1 MESLDN
7 KSSVTGFFKHVFNFD
22 QDSKNDMLN
31 ILQYTFLAIIP
42 IVAINKAMQKYVP
55 EASEDKGSVE
65 LTMEIV
71 LQTTL
76 MFLGILF
83 VSRIIDYIP
92 TFSGVSYPEFKVV
105 YIIIAVLMITM
116 SLQTKLGEK
125 VNILTIRLYDAWN
138 GTSSQ
143 QKKKPVKGGNGN
155 VQVSQPIANNQL
167 PPNPTS
173 PTQEAYNM
181 SLGGQNQQVMGATPI
196 NNLGVE
202 QVPNYTNMYADQPN
216 PLVNAN
222 VPGQLDQG
230 PVAASEFG
238 GFGGSLFG

>member
-7 KSSVTGFFKHVFNFD
+7 NTSVTGFFKHVFNFD

-31 ILQYTFLAIIP
+31 IIQYTLLAIVP

-55 EASEDKGSVE
+55 EASEDKGNVE
-65 LTMEIV
+65 LVMEII
-71 LQTTL
+71 LQTAT

-83 VSRIIDYIP
+83 VHRIVDYIP
-92 TFSGVSYPEFKVV
+92 TFSGLSYPDFKVV

-125 VNILTIRLYDAWN
+125 VNIITIRLYDAWN

-143 QKKKPVKGGNGN
+143 KRKPAKNGN
-155 VQVSQPIANNQL
+155 VSQPISKYQI
-167 PPNPTS
+167 PPNPTN
-173 PTQEAYNM
+173 PTQDAYNM
-181 SLGGQNQQVMGATPI
+181 SLGGQQQQQILGTTPI
-196 NNLGVE
+196 NNLGTE
-202 QVPNYTNMYADQPN
+202 QVPNYTNMYADTPN
-216 PLVNAN
+216 PLINAN
-222 VPGQLDQG
+222 VPGQMDQG

>member
-7 KSSVTGFFKHVFNFD
+7 NTSVSGFFKHVFNFD

-31 ILQYTFLAIIP
+31 IIQYTLLAIVP

-55 EASEDKGSVE
+55 EASEDKGNME
-65 LTMEIV
+65 LVMEIIM
-71 LQTTL
+71 QTAT

-83 VSRIIDYIP
+83 VHRIVEYIP
-92 TFSGVSYPEFKVV
+92 TFSGLSYPDFKVV

-125 VNILTIRLYDAWN
+125 VNIITIRLYDAWN

-143 QKKKPVKGGNGN
+143 KKKPVKNGNGN
-155 VQVSQPIANNQL
+155 VMVSQPIANNQI
-167 PPNPTS
+167 PPNPTN
-173 PTQEAYNM
+173 PTQEAFNM
-181 SLGGQNQQVMGATPI
+181 SLGGQQQQQIMGATPI

-202 QVPNYTNMYADQPN
+202 QVPNYTNMYADTPN

-222 VPGQLDQG
+222 VPGQMDQG